1 MAQSE
6 KEKLK
11 ALTQFIGD
19 KFGVGPGQQEFENI
33 ANNMLG
39 YFQQASQAG
48 FFKKANDIAG
58 EGKAAMD
65 ASASPDMNNRR
76 REFTLSVN
84 EDGNTSALGRTRTSF
99 QQSNLDLD
107 ESTVPILQFEL
118 HRDERFVISRD
129 QLSSNPVDFDAEANL
144 LSVQRSDAFVHR

>member
-48 FFKKANDIAG
+48 FFKR
-58 EGKAAMD
+58 
-65 ASASPDMNNRR
+65 S
-76 REFTLSVN
+76 
-84 EDGNTSALGRTRTSF
+84 GNGCPGIT
-99 QQSNLDLD
+99 
-107 ESTVPILQFEL
+107 
-118 HRDERFVISRD
+118 
-129 QLSSNPVDFDAEANL
+129 
-144 LSVQRSDAFVHR
+144 